1 MSPFLG
7 GVSGK
12 LLLACSCQDGMP
24 KSKQQGLFK
33 KIRIASAGEA

>member
-7 GVSGK
+7 SASGK
-12 LLLACSCQDGMP
+12 LLLACACQNGML
-24 KSKQQGLFK
+24 KSKQQGLFE